1 MGIDDGFLDDNRLD
15 NISLD
20 DENDSQFRFRQYKKY
35 VSTIIIALL
44 LTIIAIMYFS
54 QNTQKIEPSN
64 PIEVGEKLDK
74 IDTNDKLDEITIDDE
89 LFTKDKADTVD
100 QPEVDDKTNID
111 DIPDNSAL
119 GEETKP
125 KGVYIQVGA
134 FTTYPAKKVSNDIEK
149 QGYKVVI
156 YKKNI
161 NGIEYFKVL
170 VGPYESEQKARDDV
184 ESVKTKLN
192 IKGVFIFK

>member
-100 QPEVDDKTNID
+100 R
-111 DIPDNSAL
+111 SC
-119 GEETKP
+119 
-125 KGVYIQVGA
+125 
-134 FTTYPAKKVSNDIEK
+134 
-149 QGYKVVI
+149 
-156 YKKNI
+156 
-161 NGIEYFKVL
+161 
-170 VGPYESEQKARDDV
+170 
-184 ESVKTKLN
+184 
-192 IKGVFIFK
+192 

>member
-1 MGIDDGFLDDNRLD
+1 MGIDDGFLDDDRLD

>member
-1 MGIDDGFLDDNRLD
+1 MGIDDGFLDDDRLD

-74 IDTNDKLDEITIDDE
+74 IDTNDKLDETTIDDE

-100 QPEVDDKTNID
+100 RPEVDDKTNID